1 MMSIGHRK
9 GTILIMDDRAAR
21 GVDFIRGFVFLSA
34 LLVVAAPGMFGQ
46 TNAGQ
51 NGTVSQATSPEAKV
65 PAFDVVSIKPN
76 KSGSGNVSTNTSSDS
91 FSATN
96 VSVKM
101 LLEDA
106 YGIKQDLIYG
116 VPGWANS
123 DRFDIKAKIVEP
135 DFAALKK
142 LTVKQR
148 RTMLQTLLA
157 DRFQLKVHTE
167 TKTLPIYE
175 LVVVKDGPKFKT
187 SAPEGSPEDKS
198 PNGVGRGA
206 MMVQNTEL
214 TGHSIPLAPL
224 VDTLANQLHRT
235 VIDKTG
241 LTGEYDLLLKW
252 TGDDA
257 ADTADDESDASPDS
271 STPSIFTALQEQ
283 LGLKLQSSQGPVDTL
298 VVDHVEMPSEN

>member
-1 MMSIGHRK
+1 MMCIKRRK
-9 GTILIMDDRAAR
+9 GTIVIMDERAAR
-21 GVDFIRGFVFLSA
+21 GLDHIRGFVFLSA
-34 LLVVAAPGMFGQ
+34 LFVATAPVVFGQ
-46 TNAGQ
+46 MNAGQ
-51 NGTVSQATSPEAKV
+51 NGATSQTASAEVKV
-65 PAFDVVSIKPN
+65 PVFDVVSIKPN
-76 KSGSGNVSTNTSSDS
+76 KSGSRNVSTNTSSDS

-116 VPGWANS
+116 VPGWASS

-142 LTVKQR
+142 LTPKQR

-157 DRFQLKVHTE
+157 DRFQLKIHTE
-167 TKTLPIYE
+167 TRTLPVYE
-175 LVVVKDGPKFKT
+175 LVVMKDGPKFKAST
-187 SAPEGSPEDKS
+187 PEGSPEDKS
-198 PNGVGRGA
+198 TNGVGRGG

-214 TGHSIPLAPL
+214 TGHAIPLAPL
-224 VDTLANQLHRT
+224 ADTLANQLHRT

-241 LTGEYDLLLKW
+241 LTGQYDFLLKW
-252 TGDDA
+252 T
-257 ADTADDESDASPDS
+257 ADDETDTSPDS

-283 LGLKLQSSQGPVDTL
+283 LGLKLQSTKGPVDTL